1 MPEFLLHVHP
11 CAFKRLY
18 YPSTLALLKPERI
31 CRWESGEDTDCISR
45 CGEAQDSALLLS
57 LLGARAAAQ
66 PGWKIQHVVHAFC
79 ANVSQLRHPRL

>member
-18 YPSTLALLKPERI
+18 YPSTLALLKPKRI
-31 CRWESGEDTDCISR
+31 CRWESGEDTDRISR

-57 LLGARAAAQ
+57 SLGAQCCCTA
-66 PGWKIQHVVHAFC
+66 
-79 ANVSQLRHPRL
+79 RLEDPARGPCLLC